1 VIVTG
6 KRFATTMREPVEDLN
21 RVVWNEVSDEQE
33 RCRASLDDLG
43 SAIVG
48 GVRSEEG
55 KRERESCHT
64 ASLFAQVRL

>member
-43 SAIVG
+43 SAIV
-48 GVRSEEG
+48 EE
-55 KRERESCHT
+55 
-64 ASLFAQVRL
+64 